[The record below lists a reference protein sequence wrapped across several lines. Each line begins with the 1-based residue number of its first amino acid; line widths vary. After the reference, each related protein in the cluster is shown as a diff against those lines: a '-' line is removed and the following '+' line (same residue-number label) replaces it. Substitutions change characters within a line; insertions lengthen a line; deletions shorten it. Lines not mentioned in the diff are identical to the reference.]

1 MTTVKTTINIDE
13 ETWNR
18 FKSAVSSRQGSARN
32 LNGAVEEAI
41 RSFDTEGLLSAFMEA
56 MGIEAGG
63 HPSLREVER
72 SRPRLETSA
81 GETVRRMRGAKGDL
95 YIWKKA
101 ASYRLSGKRA
111 FKPST
116 SRRSEIKPSTL
127 YQRQYDHTHPRA
139 PPRQEQVQK

>member
-18 FKSAVSSRQGSARN
+18 FKSTVSSRQGSARN
-32 LNGAVEEAI
+32 LSGAVEEAI

-81 GETVRRMRGAKGDL
+81 GETVRRMRGDRGTC
-95 YIWKKA
+95 IPGKKQPRTGCPGRGH
-101 ASYRLSGKRA
+101 SS
-111 FKPST
+111 PQ
-116 SRRSEIKPSTL
+116 RRDGA
-127 YQRQYDHTHPRA
+127 R
-139 PPRQEQVQK
+139 